1 MGRAA
6 LAQVLVGLAVLGPDC
21 RNDPLTGSVVEQD
34 GSCFLQVVR
43 MLGGTE
49 VPAGVVGNAAEGIL
63 AEDTLVGC
71 TQAAVA
77 RSLVED
83 ILAGCN
89 QAVVARNLAGDTL
102 VECTQVAVVGSL
114 VGGILVEGNL
124 AGDTLVEGHGPGGGC
139 RNGDVPF

>member
-1 MGRAA
+1 MWAA
-6 LAQVLVGLAVLGPDC
+6 LVQVLVGPAVLEPDC

-34 GSCFLQVVR
+34 GSCSLQAER
-43 MLGGTE
+43 TLGGTE
-49 VPAGVVGNAAEGIL
+49 VPAEVVGNAAEGVL

-71 TQAAVA
+71 TQAAVV

-102 VECTQVAVVGSL
+102 VECTQGVVADNL
-114 VGGILVEGNL
+114 AEGILVEDTL
-124 AGDTLVEGHGPGGGC
+124 AGDNLVAGHGPGVGC